1 MNSTGP
7 PTARPSAV
15 LWSIMDDI
23 SSQPAS
29 PELTSPVKAS
39 RGLGRLTLDVRQDLS
54 PWKQAV
60 FVGGSLLVGLAISV
74 AILAAAGIA
83 PLTLASELAGVMT
96 AESLRGVLVQAAP
109 LILVGLGASL
119 AFRIGFWNLGLE
131 GQMIFGGIFA
141 SAISIDDIGPAS
153 VRLVLM
159 GSAAAIGGAL
169 WVLLTLFL
177 KIRFRVNEII
187 ATLLLNYVAINFLFH
202 LLYGAW
208 QDAKTAFPQS
218 TPFRPFERLTDIGH
232 GVNSGLL
239 VAIAGVLVAGWLM
252 HLSRIGFYTRFV
264 SANPRMAK
272 IAGVPLQALTVW
284 IIAASGACA
293 GLAGFV
299 NIASQEGRLT
309 QSFANGYVFSGVL
322 IAFLSRNDPIVVA
335 VVGFLIAVL
344 FITGQTLQVFYQIP
358 FTMVQMIE
366 AIIVMAVASSE
377 FLIRHRIRWIR

>member
-1 MNSTGP
+1 
-7 PTARPSAV
+7 
-15 LWSIMDDI
+15 MDDF
-23 SSQPAS
+23 SRQAGP
-29 PELTSPVKAS
+29 LTSKVPSVS
-39 RGLGRLTLDVRQDLS
+39 HRLGRLTLDVRQYLA

-60 FVGGSLLVGLAISV
+60 FVGSSLILGLAISI

-83 PLTLASELAGVMT
+83 PLTLASELAGVLT
-96 AESLRGVLVQAAP
+96 AENLRGVLVQAAP

-119 AFRIGFWNLGLE
+119 AFRIGFWNLGIE

-141 SAISIDDIGPAS
+141 AAISIYDIGPPAT
-153 VRLVLM
+153 RLLLM
-159 GSAAAIGGAL
+159 GSAAALGGAL
-169 WVLLTLFL
+169 WVLLVAFL
-177 KIRFRVNEII
+177 KLRFRVNEII
-187 ATLLLNYVAINFLFH
+187 ATLLLNYVAMYFLFH

-208 QDAKTAFPQS
+208 QDSKTAFPQS
-218 TPFRPFERLTDIGH
+218 SPFRPFERLTDIAYGI
-232 GVNSGLL
+232 NSGL
-239 VAIAGVLVAGWLM
+239 VIAIAGVLAAGWLI
-252 HLSRIGFYTRFV
+252 HQSRIGFYTRFI
-264 SANPRMAK
+264 SANPKMAK
-272 IAGVPLQALTVW
+272 IVGVPVQAATIW

-299 NIASQEGRLT
+299 NVASQEGRLT

-335 VVGFLIAVL
+335 ITGFLIAVL

>member
-1 MNSTGP
+1 M
-7 PTARPSAV
+7 TASSAAPS
-15 LWSIMDDI
+15 
-23 SSQPAS
+23 
-29 PELTSPVKAS
+29 
-39 RGLGRLTLDVRQDLS
+39 RRFGRITLDVRQNLS

-60 FVGGSLLVGLAISV
+60 FVGGSLVIGLVISV
-74 AILAAAGIA
+74 AILAGVGIA
-83 PLTLASELAGVMT
+83 PLTLASELASVLT

-119 AFRIGFWNLGLE
+119 AFRLGFWNLGIE

-141 SAISIDDIGPAS
+141 AAISIYDVGPAS
-153 VRLVLM
+153 TRLLLM
-159 GSAAAIGGAL
+159 GLAAALGGAL
-169 WVLLTLFL
+169 WVLLVAFL

-187 ATLLLNYVAINFLFH
+187 ATLLLNYVATYFLFH
-202 LLYGAW
+202 LLYGVW

-218 TPFRPFERLTDIGH
+218 TPFRPFERLTDIGY
-232 GVNSGLL
+232 GINSGLII
-239 VAIAGVLVAGWLM
+239 AIAAVLSAGWLI
-252 HLSRIGFYTRFV
+252 HLSRIGFYTRFI

-272 IAGVPLQALTVW
+272 IVGVPVQTMTVCL
-284 IIAASGACA
+284 IAASGACA

-299 NIASQEGRLT
+299 NVASQEGRLT
-309 QSFANGYVFSGVL
+309 QSFFNGYVFSGVL

-366 AIIVMAVASSE
+366 AIIVIAVASSE
-377 FLIRHRIRWIR
+377 FLIRHRVRWVR

>member
-1 MNSTGP
+1 LTALSTSV
-7 PTARPSAV
+7 AR
-15 LWSIMDDI
+15 
-23 SSQPAS
+23 
-29 PELTSPVKAS
+29 
-39 RGLGRLTLDVRQDLS
+39 RFGRVTLDMRQNLA
-54 PWKQAV
+54 PWKQAA
-60 FVGGSLLVGLAISV
+60 FLGGSLAIGLAISV
-74 AILAAAGIA
+74 IILAIAGIP
-83 PLTLASELAGVMT
+83 PLTLASELAGT
-96 AESLRGVLVQAAP
+96 LNADSLRNTLTQAAP
-109 LILVGLGASL
+109 LILVGLGASI

-141 SAISIDDIGPAS
+141 AAVSIYQIGPPS
-153 VRLVLM
+153 TRLALM
-159 GSAAAIGGAL
+159 TLAAALGGMF
-169 WVLLTLFL
+169 WVLVVAFL

-187 ATLLLNYVAINFLFH
+187 ATLLLNYVAVYFLFH

-218 TPFRPFERLTDIGH
+218 SQFRPFERLTSVGF

-239 VAIAGVLVAGWLM
+239 IAIAAVLVAGWFV
-252 HLSRIGFYTRFV
+252 HLSRAGFYMRFI
-264 SANPRMAK
+264 SANPSMARVV
-272 IAGVPLQALTVW
+272 GVPIRAVTILVV
-284 IIAASGACA
+284 AASGACA

-299 NIASQEGRLT
+299 NVASQESRLT
-309 QSFANGYVFSGVL
+309 QSFAEGYVFSGVL

-366 AIIVMAVASSE
+366 AIIVIAVASSE